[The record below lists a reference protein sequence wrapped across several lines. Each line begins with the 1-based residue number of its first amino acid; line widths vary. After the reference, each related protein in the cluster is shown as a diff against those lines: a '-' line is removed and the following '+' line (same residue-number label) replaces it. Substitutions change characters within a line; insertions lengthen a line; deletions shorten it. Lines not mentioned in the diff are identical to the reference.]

1 MESDMGLRI
10 RTNVQSL
17 TAQRHFGLSGK
28 AAAKQ
33 TEKLASGYRIN
44 HGADDA
50 AGFAI
55 AEVLKA
61 DVRSLNQA
69 RRNANDAVSLV
80 QTAEGGLD
88 EINNIMVRLRELSV
102 QSASDTI
109 GMRERRYLNEE
120 FMALKD
126 EVDRIAV
133 STEFNGTRLL
143 AGNAELPEELR
154 KDHNWSP
161 MEIQVG
167 KDYFGTADNLDV
179 YNPINIIRMNMDKF
193 NATTQGEGSLGLGNS
208 QNTDGTRIDTKQ
220 AAQNSIMQINKAME
234 SIASYR
240 GSLGAVQ
247 NRLESTDRNIAIQVE
262 SLSAARSRIK
272 DADFAA
278 ESAEFTQ
285 QSILQQAGA
294 SVLAQANQLPQ
305 IALKLLG

>member
-1 MESDMGLRI
+1 MGLRI

-17 TAQRHFGLSGK
+17 SAQRHMGLSGK
-28 AAAKQ
+28 AMAKQ

-44 HGADDA
+44 SGADDA

-69 RRNANDAVSLV
+69 RRNANDAVSMI

-88 EINNIMVRLRELSV
+88 EINNIMIRLRELSV
-102 QSASDTI
+102 QAASDTL
-109 GMRERRYLNEE
+109 GARERRYLNEE

-133 STEFNGTRLL
+133 STEYTGTRLL
-143 AGNAELPEELR
+143 AGNTELPEEMRMNQNPFPLEV
-154 KDHNWSP
+154 H
-161 MEIQVG
+161 VG
-167 KDYFGTADNLDV
+167 KDYYASADSLDSQ
-179 YNPINIIRMNMDKF
+179 NPVNILRLSFDNF
-193 NATTQGEGSLGLGNS
+193 NATTEGEGSLGLGNS
-208 QNTDGTRIDTKQ
+208 QNSEGTRIDTKHS
-220 AAQNSIMQINKAME
+220 AQSSIMQINKAME

-240 GSLGAVQ
+240 GTLGAVQ
-247 NRLESTDRNIAIQVE
+247 NRLESTDRNLAIQVE
-262 SLSAARSRIK
+262 SLSAAKGRIK

-278 ESAEFTQ
+278 ESAEYTQ

-305 IALKLLG
+305 IALKLLQ

>member
-1 MESDMGLRI
+1 MGLRI

-17 TAQRHFGLSGK
+17 SAQRHMGLSGK
-28 AAAKQ
+28 AMAKQ

-44 HGADDA
+44 SGADDA

-69 RRNANDAVSLV
+69 RRNANDAVSMI

-88 EINNIMVRLRELSV
+88 EINNIMIRLRELSV
-102 QSASDTI
+102 QAASDTL
-109 GMRERRYLNEE
+109 GARERRYLNEE

-133 STEFNGTRLL
+133 STEYTGTRLL
-143 AGNAELPEELR
+143 AGNTELPEEMRMNQNPFPL
-154 KDHNWSP
+154 
-161 MEIQVG
+161 EVQVG
-167 KDYFGTADNLDV
+167 KDYYAAADSLDSH
-179 YNPINIIRMNMDKF
+179 NPVNILRLSFDNF
-193 NATTQGEGSLGLGNS
+193 NATTEGEGSLGLGNS
-208 QNTDGTRIDTKQ
+208 QNSEGTRIDTKHS
-220 AAQNSIMQINKAME
+220 AQNSIMQVNKAME

-240 GSLGAVQ
+240 GTLGAVQ
-247 NRLESTDRNIAIQVE
+247 NRLESTDRNLAIQVE
-262 SLSAARSRIK
+262 SLSAAKGRIK

-278 ESAEFTQ
+278 ESAEYTQ

-305 IALKLLG
+305 IALKLLQ

>member
-1 MESDMGLRI
+1 MGLRI

-17 TAQRHFGLSGK
+17 MAQRHFGLSGQRVE
-28 AAAKQ
+28 KQ

-61 DVRSLNQA
+61 DVRSLTQA

-88 EINNIMVRLRELSV
+88 EINNILVRLRELSV
-102 QSASDTI
+102 QAASDTI
-109 GMRERRYLNEE
+109 GVRERRYLNEE
-120 FMALKD
+120 YMALKD

-161 MEIQVG
+161 LEIQVG
-167 KDYFGTADNLDV
+167 KDYMKMADSLQAP
-179 YNPINIIRMNMDKF
+179 NPVNIIRMNMDTF
-193 NATTQGEGSLGLGNS
+193 NAMTDGEHSLGLGNS
-208 QNTDGTRIDTKQ
+208 QNSEGTRVDTKQ
-220 AAQNSIMQINKAME
+220 AAQGSIETIAKAME
-234 SIASYR
+234 SVASYR
-240 GSLGAVQ
+240 GTLGALQ
-247 NRLESTDRNIAIQVE
+247 NRLESTDRNISIQVE

-278 ESAEFTQ
+278 ESAELTQ
-285 QSILQQAGA
+285 SNIMQQAGA

-305 IALKLLG
+305 IALKLLQ

>member
-1 MESDMGLRI
+1 METAMGLRI

-17 TAQRHFGLSGK
+17 QAQRHFGAAGK
-28 AAAKQ
+28 ATGK
-33 TEKLASGYRIN
+33 TSERLASGYRIN
-44 HGADDA
+44 SGADDA

-80 QTAEGGLD
+80 QVAEGGLD
-88 EINNIMVRLRELSV
+88 EINNILVRLRELSV

-109 GMRERRYLNEE
+109 GNRERRYLNEE

-126 EVDRIAV
+126 EVDRIAI

-143 AGNAELPEELR
+143 TGMADLPEELR
-154 KDHNWSP
+154 VDHNWSP
-161 MEIQVG
+161 LEIQVG
-167 KDYFGTADNLDV
+167 KDYHAMSDSLERA
-179 YNPINIIRMNMDKF
+179 NPINIIRMNMERF
-193 NATTQGEGSLGLGNS
+193 NALTEGEGSLGLGSS
-208 QNTDGTRIDTKQ
+208 QSSDGTRIDSKQ
-220 AAQNSIMQINKAME
+220 GAQSTIMQINKAME

-240 GSLGAVQ
+240 GTLGAVQ

-285 QSILQQAGA
+285 QNILQQAGA
-294 SVLAQANQLPQ
+294 SVLTQANQLPQ
-305 IALKLLG
+305 IALKLLQ

>member
-1 MESDMGLRI
+1 MGLRI

-17 TAQRHFGLSGK
+17 SAQRHMGLSGK
-28 AAAKQ
+28 AMAKQ

-44 HGADDA
+44 SGADDA

-69 RRNANDAVSLV
+69 RRNANDAVSMI

-88 EINNIMVRLRELSV
+88 EINNIMIRLRELSV
-102 QSASDTI
+102 QSASDTL
-109 GMRERRYLNEE
+109 GARERRYLNEE

-133 STEFNGTRLL
+133 STEYTGTRLL
-143 AGNAELPEELR
+143 AGNADLPEEMRMNQNPFPL
-154 KDHNWSP
+154 
-161 MEIQVG
+161 EVQVG
-167 KDYFGTADNLDV
+167 KDYYAAADSMDAQ
-179 YNPINIIRMNMDKF
+179 NPINILRLSFDNF
-193 NATTQGEGSLGLGNS
+193 NATTEGEGSLGLGNS
-208 QNTDGTRIDTKQ
+208 QNSDGTRIDTKHS
-220 AAQNSIMQINKAME
+220 AQNSIMQINKAME

-240 GSLGAVQ
+240 GTLGAVQ
-247 NRLESTDRNIAIQVE
+247 NRLESTDRNLAIQVE
-262 SLSAARSRIK
+262 SLSAAKGRIK

-278 ESAEFTQ
+278 ESAEYTQ

-305 IALKLLG
+305 IALKLLQ

>member
-1 MESDMGLRI
+1 MGLRI

-17 TAQRHFGLSGK
+17 SAQRHMGLSGK
-28 AAAKQ
+28 AMAKQ

-44 HGADDA
+44 SGADDA

-69 RRNANDAVSLV
+69 RRNANDAVSMI

-88 EINNIMVRLRELSV
+88 EINNIMIRLRELSV
-102 QSASDTI
+102 QAASDTL
-109 GMRERRYLNEE
+109 GARERRYLNEE

-133 STEFNGTRLL
+133 STEYTGTRLL
-143 AGNAELPEELR
+143 AGNTELPEEMRMNQNPFPL
-154 KDHNWSP
+154 
-161 MEIQVG
+161 EVQVG
-167 KDYFGTADNLDV
+167 KDYYAAADSLDSH
-179 YNPINIIRMNMDKF
+179 NPVNILRLSFDNF
-193 NATTQGEGSLGLGNS
+193 NATTEGEGSLGLGNS
-208 QNTDGTRIDTKQ
+208 QNSDGTRIDTKHS
-220 AAQNSIMQINKAME
+220 AQNSIMQVNKAME

-240 GSLGAVQ
+240 GTLGAVQ
-247 NRLESTDRNIAIQVE
+247 NRLESTDRNLAIQVE
-262 SLSAARSRIK
+262 SLSAAKGRIK

-278 ESAEFTQ
+278 ESAEYTQ

-305 IALKLLG
+305 IALKLLQ

>member
-1 MESDMGLRI
+1 MGLRI

-17 TAQRHFGLSGK
+17 SAQRHMGISGK
-28 AAAKQ
+28 AMAKQ

-44 HGADDA
+44 SGADDA

-69 RRNANDAVSLV
+69 RRNANDAVSMI

-88 EINNIMVRLRELSV
+88 EINNIMIRLRELSV
-102 QSASDTI
+102 QAASDTL
-109 GMRERRYLNEE
+109 GARERRYLNEE

-133 STEFNGTRLL
+133 STEYTGTRLL
-143 AGNAELPEELR
+143 AGNTELPEEMRL
-154 KDHNWSP
+154 NQNP
-161 MEIQVG
+161 MPLEVHVG
-167 KDYFGTADNLDV
+167 KDYYAAADSLDAH
-179 YNPINIIRMNMDKF
+179 NPVNILRLSFDNF
-193 NATTQGEGSLGLGNS
+193 NATTEGEGSLGLGNS
-208 QNTDGTRIDTKQ
+208 QNSEGTRIDTKQ
-220 AAQNSIMQINKAME
+220 SAQTSIMQINKAME

-240 GSLGAVQ
+240 GTLGAVQ
-247 NRLESTDRNIAIQVE
+247 NRLESTDRNLAIQVE
-262 SLSAARSRIK
+262 SLSAAKGRIK

-305 IALKLLG
+305 IALKLLQ

>member
-1 MESDMGLRI
+1 MGLRI

-17 TAQRHFGLSGK
+17 SAQRHMGLSGK
-28 AAAKQ
+28 AMAKQ

-44 HGADDA
+44 SGADDA

-69 RRNANDAVSLV
+69 RRNANDAVSMI

-88 EINNIMVRLRELSV
+88 EINNIMIRLRELSV
-102 QSASDTI
+102 QAASDTL
-109 GMRERRYLNEE
+109 GARERRYLNEE

-126 EVDRIAV
+126 EVDRIAI
-133 STEFNGTRLL
+133 STEYTGTRLL
-143 AGNAELPEELR
+143 AGNTELPEEMRINQNAMPL
-154 KDHNWSP
+154 
-161 MEIQVG
+161 EVQVG
-167 KDYFGTADNLDV
+167 KDYYAAADSIEAH
-179 YNPINIIRMNMDKF
+179 NPVNILRLSFDNF
-193 NATTQGEGSLGLGNS
+193 NATTEGEGSLGLGNS
-208 QNTDGTRIDTKQ
+208 QNSEGTRIDTKQ
-220 AAQNSIMQINKAME
+220 SAQNSIMQINKAME

-240 GSLGAVQ
+240 GTLGAVQ
-247 NRLESTDRNIAIQVE
+247 NRLESTDRNLAIQVE
-262 SLSAARSRIK
+262 SLSAAKGRIK

-278 ESAEFTQ
+278 ESAEYTQ

-305 IALKLLG
+305 IALKLLQ

>member
-1 MESDMGLRI
+1 M
-10 RTNVQSL
+10 
-17 TAQRHFGLSGK
+17 GLSGK
-28 AAAKQ
+28 AMAKQ

-44 HGADDA
+44 SGADDA

-69 RRNANDAVSLV
+69 RRNANDAVSMI

-88 EINNIMVRLRELSV
+88 EINNIMIRLRELSV
-102 QSASDTI
+102 QAASDTL
-109 GMRERRYLNEE
+109 GARERRYLNEE

-133 STEFNGTRLL
+133 STEYTGTRLL
-143 AGNAELPEELR
+143 AGNADLPEEMRMNQNPFPL
-154 KDHNWSP
+154 
-161 MEIQVG
+161 EVQVG
-167 KDYFGTADNLDV
+167 KDYYAASDSMDAQ
-179 YNPINIIRMNMDKF
+179 NPINILRLSFDNF
-193 NATTQGEGSLGLGNS
+193 NATTEGEGSLGLGNS
-208 QNTDGTRIDTKQ
+208 QNSDGTRIDTKQ
-220 AAQNSIMQINKAME
+220 SAQNSIMQINKAME

-240 GSLGAVQ
+240 GTLGAVQ
-247 NRLESTDRNIAIQVE
+247 NRLESTDRNLAIQVE
-262 SLSAARSRIK
+262 SLSAAKGRIK

-278 ESAEFTQ
+278 ESAEYTQ

-305 IALKLLG
+305 IALKLLQ

>member
-1 MESDMGLRI
+1 MGLRI

-17 TAQRHFGLSGK
+17 SAQRHMGLSGK
-28 AAAKQ
+28 AMAKQ

-44 HGADDA
+44 SGADDA

-69 RRNANDAVSLV
+69 RRNANDAVSMI

-88 EINNIMVRLRELSV
+88 EINNIMIRLRELSV
-102 QSASDTI
+102 QAASDTL
-109 GMRERRYLNEE
+109 GARERRYLNEE

-133 STEFNGTRLL
+133 STEYTGTRLL
-143 AGNAELPEELR
+143 AGNADLPEEMRMNQNPFPL
-154 KDHNWSP
+154 
-161 MEIQVG
+161 EVQVG
-167 KDYFGTADNLDV
+167 KDYYASTDSLDTHNPVNILRLSFDN
-179 YNPINIIRMNMDKF
+179 F
-193 NATTQGEGSLGLGNS
+193 NATTEGEGSLGLGNS
-208 QNTDGTRIDTKQ
+208 QNSEGTRIDTKHS
-220 AAQNSIMQINKAME
+220 AQNSIMQVNKAME

-240 GSLGAVQ
+240 GTLGAVQ
-247 NRLESTDRNIAIQVE
+247 NRLESTDRNLAIQVE
-262 SLSAARSRIK
+262 SLSAAKGRIK

-278 ESAEFTQ
+278 ESAEYTQ

-305 IALKLLG
+305 IALKLLQ

>member
-1 MESDMGLRI
+1 MGLRI

-17 TAQRHFGLSGK
+17 SAQRHMGLSGK
-28 AAAKQ
+28 AMAKQ

-44 HGADDA
+44 SGADDA

-69 RRNANDAVSLV
+69 RRNANDAVSMI

-88 EINNIMVRLRELSV
+88 EINNIMIRLRELSV
-102 QSASDTI
+102 QAASDTL
-109 GMRERRYLNEE
+109 GARERRYLNEE

-133 STEFNGTRLL
+133 STEYTGTRLL
-143 AGNAELPEELR
+143 AGNTELPEEMRMNQNPFPL
-154 KDHNWSP
+154 
-161 MEIQVG
+161 EVQVG
-167 KDYFGTADNLDV
+167 KDYYASADSLDSH
-179 YNPINIIRMNMDKF
+179 NPVNILRLSFDNF

-208 QNTDGTRIDTKQ
+208 QNSDGTRIDTKHS
-220 AAQNSIMQINKAME
+220 AQSSIMQINKAME

-240 GSLGAVQ
+240 GTLGAVQ
-247 NRLESTDRNIAIQVE
+247 NRLESTDRNLAIQVE
-262 SLSAARSRIK
+262 SLSAAKGRIK

-278 ESAEFTQ
+278 ESAEYTQ

-305 IALKLLG
+305 IALKLLQ

>member
-1 MESDMGLRI
+1 MGLRI

-17 TAQRHFGLSGK
+17 SAQRHMGLSGK
-28 AAAKQ
+28 AMAKQ

-44 HGADDA
+44 SGADDA

-69 RRNANDAVSLV
+69 RRNANDAVSMI

-88 EINNIMVRLRELSV
+88 EINNIMIRLRELSV
-102 QSASDTI
+102 QAASDTL
-109 GMRERRYLNEE
+109 GARERRYLNEE

-126 EVDRIAV
+126 EVDRIAI
-133 STEFNGTRLL
+133 STEYTGTRLL
-143 AGNAELPEELR
+143 AGNTELPEEMRL
-154 KDHNWSP
+154 NQNSMP
-161 MEIQVG
+161 LEVQVG
-167 KDYFGTADNLDV
+167 KDYYAAADSIEAN
-179 YNPINIIRMNMDKF
+179 NPINILRLSFDNF
-193 NATTQGEGSLGLGNS
+193 NATTEGEGSLGLGNS
-208 QNTDGTRIDTKQ
+208 QNSEGTRIDTKNS
-220 AAQNSIMQINKAME
+220 AQNSIMQINKAME

-240 GSLGAVQ
+240 GTLGAVQ
-247 NRLESTDRNIAIQVE
+247 NRLESTDRNLAIQVE
-262 SLSAARSRIK
+262 SLSAAKGRIK

-278 ESAEFTQ
+278 ESAEYTQ

-305 IALKLLG
+305 IALKLLQ

>member
-1 MESDMGLRI
+1 M
-10 RTNVQSL
+10 
-17 TAQRHFGLSGK
+17 GLSGK
-28 AAAKQ
+28 AMAKQ

-44 HGADDA
+44 SGADDA

-69 RRNANDAVSLV
+69 RRNANDAVSMI

-88 EINNIMVRLRELSV
+88 EINNILIRLRELSV
-102 QSASDTI
+102 QAASDTL
-109 GMRERRYLNEE
+109 GARERRYLNEE

-133 STEFNGTRLL
+133 STEYTGTRLL
-143 AGNAELPEELR
+143 AGNAELPEEMRINQNPFPL
-154 KDHNWSP
+154 
-161 MEIQVG
+161 EVQVG
-167 KDYFGTADNLDV
+167 KDYYASADSLDSQ
-179 YNPINIIRMNMDKF
+179 NPVNILRLSFDNF
-193 NATTQGEGSLGLGNS
+193 NATTEGEGSLGLGNS
-208 QNTDGTRIDTKQ
+208 QNSEGTRIDTKPS
-220 AAQNSIMQINKAME
+220 AQSSIMQINKAME

-240 GSLGAVQ
+240 GTLGAVQ
-247 NRLESTDRNIAIQVE
+247 NRLESTDRNLAIQVE
-262 SLSAARSRIK
+262 SLSAAKGRIK

-278 ESAEFTQ
+278 ESAEYTQ

-305 IALKLLG
+305 IALKLLQ

>member
-1 MESDMGLRI
+1 MGLRI

-17 TAQRHFGLSGK
+17 SAQRHMGLSGK
-28 AAAKQ
+28 AMAKQ

-44 HGADDA
+44 SGADDA

-69 RRNANDAVSLV
+69 RRNANDAVSMI

-88 EINNIMVRLRELSV
+88 EINNIMIRLRELSV
-102 QSASDTI
+102 QAASDTL
-109 GMRERRYLNEE
+109 GARERRYLNEE

-133 STEFNGTRLL
+133 STEYTGTRLL
-143 AGNAELPEELR
+143 AGNTELPEEMRINQNPFPL
-154 KDHNWSP
+154 
-161 MEIQVG
+161 EVQVG
-167 KDYFGTADNLDV
+167 KDYYASADSLDSQ
-179 YNPINIIRMNMDKF
+179 NPVNILRLSFDNF
-193 NATTQGEGSLGLGNS
+193 NATTEGEGSLGLGSS
-208 QNTDGTRIDTKQ
+208 QNSEGTRIDTKQ
-220 AAQNSIMQINKAME
+220 SAQNSIMQINKAME

-240 GSLGAVQ
+240 GTLGAVQ
-247 NRLESTDRNIAIQVE
+247 NRLESTDRNLAIQVE
-262 SLSAARSRIK
+262 SLSAAKGRIK

-278 ESAEFTQ
+278 ESAEYTQ

-305 IALKLLG
+305 IALKLLQ